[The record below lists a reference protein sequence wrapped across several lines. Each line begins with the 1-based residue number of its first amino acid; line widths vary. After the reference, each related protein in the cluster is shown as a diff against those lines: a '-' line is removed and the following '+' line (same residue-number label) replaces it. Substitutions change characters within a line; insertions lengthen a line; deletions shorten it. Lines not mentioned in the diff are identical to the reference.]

1 MNDFL
6 DQLYF
11 YCLQKEP
18 PPRDARYQ
26 ADRDAL
32 TQMEEGLEAAVG
44 QEFWEQYM
52 RAAFN
57 CGERDEKNA
66 FRAGLRFGVNLMRS
80 VQRGCRGRYHPP
92 AVYRPVPVLRRRQ
105 IAAPTVLPDTAPA
118 PR

>member
-1 MNDFL
+1 MTNFL
-6 DQLYF
+6 DEIFLH
-11 YCLQKEP
+11 CIQKEP

-32 TQMEEGLEAAVG
+32 AQMEAQIEAAVG

-52 RAAFN
+52 RAAFK

-80 VQRGCRGRYHPP
+80 VQRG
-92 AVYRPVPVLRRRQ
+92 A
-105 IAAPTVLPDTAPA
+105 
-118 PR
+118 

>member
-1 MNDFL
+1 MTNFL
-6 DQLYF
+6 DEIFLH
-11 YCLQKEP
+11 CIQKEP

-32 TQMEEGLEAAVG
+32 VKMEEELEAAVG

-52 RAAFN
+52 RAAFK

-80 VQRGCRGRYHPP
+80 VQRG
-92 AVYRPVPVLRRRQ
+92 A
-105 IAAPTVLPDTAPA
+105 
-118 PR
+118 